1 MPAAAPGIAAQ
12 DAPYTQSC
20 TLEGTVGFNG
30 LDKVGGTTGGKP
42 ATASRPADEM
52 QRAADE
58 TLVEA
63 HREDEQLLQHALV
76 SVRSRRFI
84 CLIKSRSSCS

>member
-12 DAPYTQSC
+12 DAPYTQGC

-30 LDKVGGTTGGKP
+30 LDEVGGTTGGKP
-42 ATASRPADEM
+42 ATAPRPADEM
-52 QRAADE
+52 QRSADE

-63 HREDEQLLQHALV
+63 YREDE
-76 SVRSRRFI
+76 
-84 CLIKSRSSCS
+84 